1 MPQIKMLVEGGSMA
15 PGPSVAQ
22 QLGPLGINIG
32 EVISKVNDATKN
44 FKGLKVPVELDINTK
59 TKAIDVKVFSPP
71 VSELLKKELGI
82 DKGSGEQSKIQVANA
97 GIENIIAVAIT
108 KQDSLL
114 SKDLKA
120 CVLSV
125 AGTCTSLGVLIE
137 NISAPEACKEIKEG
151 KYDKEINEKKTT
163 VDPEKKKQLESY
175 FKTIHNKQEKLKKEE
190 EAKEAL
196 EKEAKDAKAKSTQ
209 EAKEA
214 PKKA

>member
-1 MPQIKMLVEGGSMA
+1 MPKIKMLVEGGSMA

-32 EVISKVNDATKN
+32 EVISKVNEATKN
-44 FKGLKVPVELDINTK
+44 FKGLKVPVELDINAK
-59 TKAIDVKVFSPP
+59 TKAVEVKVFSPP

-82 DKGSGEQSKIQVANA
+82 PKGSGEQAKIQVGNA
-97 GIENIIAVAIT
+97 AIENIISVALT
-108 KQDSLL
+108 KQSDLL

-137 NISAPEACKEIKEG
+137 NMTAPQACEEIKNG
-151 KYDKEINEKKTT
+151 KYDPEINNKQTE
-163 VDPEKKKQLESY
+163 VEPSKKKQLDDY
-175 FKTIHNKQEKLKKEE
+175 FNSIHTKQEKLKKEE

-196 EKEAKDAKAKSTQ
+196 EKEEKEAKAKSTPV
-209 EAKEA
+209 AKEA
-214 PKKA
+214 PKA